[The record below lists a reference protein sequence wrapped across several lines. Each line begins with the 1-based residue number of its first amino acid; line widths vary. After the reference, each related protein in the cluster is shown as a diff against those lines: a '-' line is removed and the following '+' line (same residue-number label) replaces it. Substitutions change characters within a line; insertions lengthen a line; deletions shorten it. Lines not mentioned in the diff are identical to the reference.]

1 MLEKHNI
8 KQEHLDDV
16 EKGEALNENMIE
28 EIRREIKE
36 YYRNIVEEERKLLK
50 NQINLG

>member
-1 MLEKHNI
+1 
-8 KQEHLDDV
+8 
-16 EKGEALNENMIE
+16 MIE